1 MTTVDLLGL
10 TLITLN
16 NAAAL
21 GALYAKANAEKRDL
35 TPDEVASVR
44 AKALA
49 ANDALQAAIDA
60 TK

>member
-10 TLITLN
+10 TLIALN
-16 NAAAL
+16 HAAEL
-21 GALYAKANAEKRDL
+21 GALYAKAKAEGRDL
-35 TPDEVASVR
+35 TPDEVAAVR

-60 TK
+60 AK

>member
-10 TLITLN
+10 TLIALN
-16 NAAAL
+16 NAAEL
-21 GALYAKANAEKRDL
+21 GALYAKAKAESRDL
-35 TPDEVASVR
+35 TADEVAAVR

-60 TK
+60 AK